1 MQLTALAAAST
12 GRCSWTDKAVPFMLR
27 NIWTAGLLLFAAVM
41 MSTFFIKTVWQV
53 SYFPL
58 SNYLKRGLRR

>member
-1 MQLTALAAAST
+1 
-12 GRCSWTDKAVPFMLR
+12 MLR

-53 SYFPL
+53 SYFSLPK
-58 SNYLKRGLRR
+58 YLKRGLRR